1 MRLLLAAAVLIAAGL
16 GLHAADV
23 AQRAAAVKRFVT
35 SSGADLR
42 PIERYD
48 PAIAQACPPQP
59 AADEVD
65 TLARALITVESLAT
79 PTSEV
84 WWKGALVQVLHW
96 AGAPLPD
103 LTYGPGR
110 VRLST
115 ARRVLAGDDEFD
127 ASIAL
132 RLLDYCQA
140 KDIVARLVSEPSE
153 RRGRDRSPHVDPAS
167 IGKVAVHYNGQA
179 KARTLEAAIAHEAY
193 KRLVIELFQHYRFA
207 KLSSR

>member
-23 AQRAAAVKRFVT
+23 AQRAAALNRFVA

-42 PIERYD
+42 PIEQFG
-48 PAIAQACPPQP
+48 PAFAHTCPPQP
-59 AADEVD
+59 TDEVD
-65 TLARALITVESLAT
+65 MLARALITVESLAT
-79 PTSEV
+79 PTAEAWS
-84 WWKGALVQVLHW
+84 KRALIRVLHW
-96 AGAPLPD
+96 AGTPLPD

-115 ARRVLAGDDEFD
+115 ARRVLAADLSDS
-127 ASIAL
+127 SIAL

-140 KDIVARLVSEPSE
+140 KDIVARLVSGLLEAD
-153 RRGRDRSPHVDPAS
+153 GSPHIDAAS
-167 IGKVAVHYNGQA
+167 IRKVAVRYNGQGEA
-179 KARTLEAAIAHEAY
+179 ATLEAAIAHEAY

-207 KLSSR
+207 KLSSP

>member
-23 AQRAAAVKRFVT
+23 AHREAAVKRFVT

-48 PAIAQACPPQP
+48 PAIAQACSPHP
-59 AADEVD
+59 AGDEVD

-79 PTSEV
+79 PTAET
-84 WWKGALVQVLHW
+84 WWKSALVRVLHW
-96 AGAPLPD
+96 TGAPLPN

-115 ARRVLAGDDEFD
+115 ARLVLAAADLTD
-127 ASIAL
+127 ANIAL

-140 KDIVARLVSEPSE
+140 KDIVARLVSNVLRAEGGTRAS
-153 RRGRDRSPHVDPAS
+153 HIDPAS
-167 IGKVAVHYNGQA
+167 IGKVAVHYNGQS

>member
-1 MRLLLAAAVLIAAGL
+1 MRLLLAAAVLFAAGL
-16 GLHAADV
+16 GTHAADV
-23 AQRAAAVKRFVT
+23 AQRAAAMNRFVT

-48 PAIAQACPPQP
+48 PAGARTCSPHPVP
-59 AADEVD
+59 DEVD

-79 PTSEV
+79 STTEA
-84 WWKGALVQVLHW
+84 WWKSALVRVLRW
-96 AGAPLPD
+96 TGAPVPD

-115 ARRVLAGDDEFD
+115 ARRVLAGAEETD

-140 KDIVARLVSEPSE
+140 KDIVARLVSDLLNADGGS
-153 RRGRDRSPHVDPAS
+153 SPLHIAPAS
-167 IGKVAVHYNGQA
+167 IGKVAIHYNGQA
-179 KARTLEAAIAHEAY
+179 KAQTLEAAIAHEAY
-193 KRLVIELFQHYRFA
+193 KRLVLELFQHYKFA
-207 KLSSR
+207 SLSSR

>member
-1 MRLLLAAAVLIAAGL
+1 MRLLLAAAVLMAAGL
-16 GLHAADV
+16 GLHAADA
-23 AQRAAAVKRFVT
+23 AQRAAALSRFAT

-48 PAIAQACPPQP
+48 PAIARACSPHP

-79 PTSEV
+79 STTEA
-84 WWKGALVQVLHW
+84 WWKSALVWVLHW
-96 AGAPLPD
+96 TGAPLPD

-115 ARRVLAGDDEFD
+115 ARLVLAGAHLSD

-140 KDIVARLVSEPSE
+140 KDIVARLVSNLLTAEGWT
-153 RRGRDRSPHVDPAS
+153 RPHIDPAS
-167 IGKVAVHYNGQA
+167 IGKVAVHYNGQG
-179 KARTLEAAIAHEAY
+179 KAPTL
-193 KRLVIELFQHYRFA
+193 
-207 KLSSR
+207 